1 MNDEERF
8 IVMKLRILR
17 SFKWREDVVAPLA
30 DDFGIGI
37 EEMEDIFMNCLDMS
51 SLESLH
57 STLDSANYLAL
68 KEQIYLDLRL
78 CWLSGTLELITPE
91 EADEIKTRLADEV
104 YDKGRKYDEVIEE
117 GKQEILQIL
126 KSINLKEE

>member
-8 IVMKLRILR
+8 IVMKQRILR
-17 SFKWREDVVAPLA
+17 SFKWGKDIVAPLA
-30 DDFGIGI
+30 DEFGISI

-57 STLDSANYLAL
+57 STWDSANYLAL

-104 YDKGRKYDEVIEE
+104 YDKGREYDEVIEE